1 MTKTGKILSI
11 GALKFDAETEGLIAP
26 DGTNVPLRPQ
36 TARILVI
43 LAAHNGKLVTKDA
56 LMTAV
61 WADTHV
67 TDDSLVQ
74 CVSEI
79 RRALGQDG
87 AKLLVTVPRKGYRLT
102 AETGGETGCEDA
114 SDCGLNVRRT
124 WRSAPQPVRVL
135 AAIVAVLILLFA
147 FAGALRNRDVVS
159 QEPVMI
165 AVLPFENLSG
175 DPEQDYLSSGLAEDL
190 LTDLSRIGALK
201 VLSRNTTFGLR
212 NSSAS
217 IPDTIGQF
225 GATHLVD
232 GSVQRE
238 GGAIRIS
245 VQLVQL
251 SSGANVWA
259 QRYDRKLGDLFDIQ
273 DDVRTRIVEALALRL
288 APQEQKSFLNAG
300 TDAVSAYDL
309 LLQGRHQESSLDR
322 VGVTRAITLYR
333 RALDVDPGYTEAY
346 ARLANMYDF
355 SSRFGWGESSEA
367 DRTLALEMAERA
379 VRLDPDNP
387 FAHWTLGRILSRLG
401 RGPDSRAR
409 AVEELEA
416 AIAIDPNYAD
426 AYGFISLVYVG
437 GAQQETARD
446 AIDTAFDLNQTP
458 PSWYYQNRGIVSY
471 FEGAFTEAVENF
483 SIAVEMN
490 PTAAFA
496 HHWLAAA
503 FAMAGDQ
510 VAAEWEIEEAHA
522 IGEPGTVTAV
532 LAANPIIQDPGF
544 KEVYAKGLTEAG
556 LPK

>member
-1 MTKTGKILSI
+1 M
-11 GALKFDAETEGLIAP
+11 
-26 DGTNVPLRPQ
+26 PLRPQ
-36 TARILVI
+36 TARILGI
-43 LAAHNGKLVTKDA
+43 LAAHNGELVTKDA
-56 LMTAV
+56 LMSAV

-79 RRALGQDG
+79 RRALGHEG
-87 AKLLVTVPRKGYRLT
+87 AKHLATVPRQGYRLT
-102 AETGGETGCEDA
+102 AGSGRDAGPEDT
-114 SDCGLNVRRT
+114 SDRGSNVRRM
-124 WRSAPQPVRVL
+124 WRLAPRPVWVL
-135 AAIVAVLILLFA
+135 AAIVTALFLVFA
-147 FAGALRNRDVVS
+147 FAGVLRNEDVAS
-159 QEPVMI
+159 QGPVTI

-212 NSSAS
+212 NSSAI
-217 IPDTIGQF
+217 IPDTIGRF

-238 GGAIRIS
+238 DGTIRIS

-288 APQEQKSFLNAG
+288 APQEQERLLNAG

-309 LLQGRHQESSLDR
+309 LLRGRYHESSLDLP
-322 VGVTRAITLYR
+322 GVTRAITFYR
-333 RALDVDPGYTEAY
+333 SALDVDPGYTEAY

-355 SSRFGWGESSEA
+355 SSRFGWGDSSEA

-379 VRLDPDNP
+379 VRLDHDNA
-387 FAHWTLGRILSRLG
+387 FAHWTLGRVLSRLG
-401 RGPDSRAR
+401 RGLDSRAR
-409 AVEELEA
+409 AIEELQA

-426 AYGFISLVYVG
+426 AYGFIALVYVG
-437 GAQQETARD
+437 GAQQVRARD

-471 FEGAFTEAVENF
+471 FEGAFAEAVEDF
-483 SIAVEMN
+483 SIAVEKN

-496 HHWLAAA
+496 HLWLAAA
-503 FAMAGDQ
+503 FAMAGEQ

-522 IGEPGTVTAV
+522 IGEPGTVTDV

-544 KEVYAKGLTEAG
+544 KEVYARGLAEAG
-556 LPK
+556 LPN